1 MDVLHDMD
9 HPAEEPVGN
18 ISTDTLNESSGNTA
32 SQAEAHLLVA
42 VNVNSKCI

>member
-32 SQAEAHLLVA
+32 SQAEVRAQRRTCLWL
-42 VNVNSKCI
+42 